1 MNYKQMIRNAV
12 SGWNGRLFAH
22 HIGYNGNNHVHR
34 NIPYN
39 ANDPAMTVKV
49 LQLLQDAGCDGVIET
64 WQGPWSGSCDVDANL
79 VSSLCTKMGMQFALL
94 LDPGGMQKWVS
105 NPTTAATTANV
116 VAALNA
122 PTTQAM
128 LNAISYVPEKWIL
141 DFNTKADL
149 TSLSTTF
156 PKLKFLA
163 MGKGFSWIS
172 IPPITE
178 SKARNAASVSNLKAQ
193 HVNPLMQVASVCFSF
208 DDSGQPLPVG
218 VQTQTAFDSAGGK
231 RDLANSVWG
240 GPARILESFAGQFGL
255 QQLATI
261 PSTVPAIA
269 IITATDF
276 DEQSSGP
283 LIRVLGELNGT
294 QWS

>member
-1 MNYKQMIRNAV
+1 MNYKNMIRNAV
-12 SGWNGRLFAH
+12 PGWNGRLFAH
-22 HIGYNGNNHVHR
+22 HIGYNGNGHVHR

-49 LQLLQDAGCDGVIET
+49 LQLLQDAGCDGIIET

-79 VSSLCTKMGMQFALL
+79 VSSLCTTMGMQFALL
-94 LDPGGMQKWVS
+94 LDPGGMQKW
-105 NPTTAATTANV
+105 TTSSTAVITQNV
-116 VAALNA
+116 VSAINA
-122 PTTQAM
+122 PTTQKM
-128 LNAISYVPEKWIL
+128 LSASSYVPEKWVL

-156 PKLKFLA
+156 PKLKFLP

-178 SKARNAASVSNLKAQ
+178 SKARNAASVLNLKSQ
-193 HVNPLMQVASVCFSF
+193 HSSSLMQVASVCFSF
-208 DDSGQPLPVG
+208 DDSGKPLPVG
-218 VQTQTAFDSAGGK
+218 VQTQNVFDAAGGK
-231 RDLANSVWG
+231 RDWTSSVWG

-283 LIRVLGELNGT
+283 LIKILGEANGT